1 MTFLSRALFSLTVAT
16 RRTSSD
22 DSATATFAL
31 SAALASNSFAM
42 WSLAPRPL
50 PPRIMHA
57 NDVAEAAAS
66 AARAVSTCFLFASS
80 MPSEAKV
87 VAKIQSVWKLTI
99 ITTNPPSTIH
109 QNKCL
114 ANRKEEQIVVYIPAR
129 LSSRS
134 VPPQPAS
141 STPQSEASSSNHQ
154 SQKDQE
160 MQSRNS
166 SDGLVPLPLN
176 ADGAVG
182 SGTSTRDL
190 ENSLQKAQENFI
202 KSQIEMLQIQLQMV
216 QRGAAGP
223 PSNEN
228 TEHTEE

>member
-1 MTFLSRALFSLTVAT
+1 MLYWT
-16 RRTSSD
+16 
-22 DSATATFAL
+22 
-31 SAALASNSFAM
+31 
-42 WSLAPRPL
+42 
-50 PPRIMHA
+50 
-57 NDVAEAAAS
+57 
-66 AARAVSTCFLFASS
+66 
-80 MPSEAKV
+80 
-87 VAKIQSVWKLTI
+87 
-99 ITTNPPSTIH
+99 
-109 QNKCL
+109 
-114 ANRKEEQIVVYIPAR
+114 
-129 LSSRS
+129 SRS

-202 KSQIEMLQIQLQMV
+202 KSQIEVRKNLDPESTLFFWTRDSKGTQLTSFHAALWCNQQVLHTSYIASCNIIDMHLWLRNIQHGCIASEYHNRVGLV
-216 QRGAAGP
+216 
-223 PSNEN
+223 SV
-228 TEHTEE
+228 